1 MNKPWDNG
9 SKRLLDEATQDFLDW
24 ILQGAFFTGQ
34 RSQEFESRQLDADSM
49 HEMIFQDER
58 MLCNIEFQSGPDP
71 EMELRLLEYCVLAYR
86 RYSCPVHTVVIYL
99 KKGGKVAVSP
109 FVIRLPDGEE
119 VLRYNF
125 RVINLYEIPYEEMLA
140 KGLPGIL
147 PLVPLALDGARREVV
162 EEVIRRLAQ
171 PGEPVRKELLA
182 LTRLFASLAF
192 KSQEDQEWLR
202 RRFEMLKD
210 ILRETPAFQQILEE
224 GREEGLEEGLEKG
237 LEKGRKEGSELE
249 QQRHLQSLRQK
260 LLNLI
265 HVRYSGLSS
274 LAQEQLPL
282 IKEPEVLEDL
292 FFKIA
297 IAGSVEE
304 VRNALLM
311 QK

>member
-1 MNKPWDNG
+1 MDKPWDNG
-9 SKRLLDEATQDFLDW
+9 SKRLLEEATQDFLDW
-24 ILQGAFFTGQ
+24 LLKGAFFTGQ
-34 RSQEFESRQLDADSM
+34 RSQEFESRQLDADIM
-49 HEMIFQDER
+49 HEMLFQGER
-58 MLCNIEFQSGPDP
+58 VLCNVEFQSGPDS

-86 RYSCPVHTVVIYL
+86 RYLCPVYTVVVYL
-99 KKGGKVAVSP
+99 KKGGKVAVPP
-109 FVIRLPDGEE
+109 FVMRLPDGEE
-119 VLRYNF
+119 VLRHNF

-140 KGLPGIL
+140 KGLPGLL
-147 PLVPLALDGARREVV
+147 PLVPLALNGARREVV
-162 EEVIRRLAQ
+162 EEIIRRLAR

-202 RRFEMLKD
+202 RRFGMLKD

-224 GREEGLEEGLEKG
+224 GLEEGLEKGREEG

-265 HVRYSGLSS
+265 HVRYSELFS
-274 LAQEQLPL
+274 LAQEQVSL

-297 IAGSVEE
+297 IAGSVKD
-304 VRNALLM
+304 VRSALLM
-311 QK
+311 QE